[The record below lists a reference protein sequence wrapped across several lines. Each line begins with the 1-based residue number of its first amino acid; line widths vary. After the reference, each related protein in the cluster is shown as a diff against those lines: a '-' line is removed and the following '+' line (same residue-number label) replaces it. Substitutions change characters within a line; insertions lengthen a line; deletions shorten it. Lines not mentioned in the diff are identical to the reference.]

1 MANTSELQWGL
12 RMDHEC
18 RAAWGARAL
27 YGRIDRKIDLLPD
40 RQDCKGDETDM
51 ELLFSWLNHCGGLRR
66 MRELVRAE
74 RLCVNE
80 RREVRIDGG
89 YFHCVANPNGSHGY
103 LYITAYMD

>member
-1 MANTSELQWGL
+1 MTNTSELEWGL

-27 YGRIDRKIDLLPD
+27 YGGMGGKIDILAD
-40 RQDCKGDETDM
+40 RQSCKGDEEDRK
-51 ELLFSWLNHCGGLRR
+51 LLVSWLNRCGGLRR
-66 MRELVRAE
+66 MRELVKAE
-74 RLCVNE
+74 SLGANE